1 MASNYQF
8 IEPGAGF
15 PNVSATVSGTAGNR
29 LGILAGALDP
39 TFGYAEFMYV
49 RGAAAS
55 APTAGDA
62 VIVNGTNWQA
72 VQAVSGNT
80 ASQGKMGIAP
90 AALSNTNVFGWV
102 QVYGICDYAN
112 MGTQGTG
119 AVGLPVVIGSTAGRL
134 QTTAGATG
142 FIINGLKIGLYST
155 TANSNSGILDL
166 NYPNYDGRN
175 Q

>member
-1 MASNYQF
+1 MASSYQF

-15 PNVSATVSGTAGNR
+15 PGVSATGTVQLMR
-29 LGILAGALDP
+29 LGLVAGAHDAS
-39 TFGYAEFMYV
+39 FGYAEFMYV

-55 APTAGDA
+55 APTAGDGCLVVGSFGA
-62 VIVNGTNWQA
+62 Q
-72 VQAVSGNT
+72 QLVSGNT
-80 ASQGKMGIAP
+80 GSRGPVGLAP

-102 QVYGICDYAN
+102 QVMGVADYVN

-119 AVGLPVVIGSTAGRL
+119 AVALPIVVGTTAGRL

-142 FIINGLKIGLYST
+142 FLINGLYISQYST
-155 TANSNSGILDL
+155 TANSNSGVLFA
-166 NYPNYDGRN
+166 YWPVYDARN